1 MVENPREPLVVAV
14 VGAGAAG
21 TLTAAALTDLATDRG
36 RALRILLIDPAVE
49 AGRGVAYSTSDAR
62 HLLNVAAAGMSAH
75 PDQPDHFL
83 DWLAAEGI
91 PARPGDYVARCHYGR
106 YLAAVLDAALLRAPD
121 VVLQRVPD
129 RVVGVGDV
137 SLRQVGL
144 TLRGG
149 AEIAADAV
157 VLAMGLFPPGTDWA
171 PEHMRESRRFV
182 ADPWAPGALDEVRAD
197 ARRDVLLVGTGLTMV
212 DVALTLAGP
221 ARTLHAVSRRGLL
234 PRPHVLDPEPAVPP
248 PEPADPSLDGLRVAV
263 RAHVRAV
270 QRAYGDWRPGVDGFR
285 PHVARLWQGLT
296 AGDRARFLLE
306 DAAVWDAHRH
316 RMAPASSRAL
326 NRLRAAARLRV
337 EAGEVRDAYADRDGL
352 RVTMRDGTQRRV
364 GWVVNCTGPLADLRR
379 VGDPLIDA
387 LLDRGVV
394 RPGPVGLGLLTD
406 EGRVRS
412 SGDTAAPIWTLGA
425 LRRGELW
432 ESTAMP
438 EIRAQAVDVASR
450 LLSQTSPPPRRPRPT
465 DVMGLPLSTTPE
477 AAGVFNDGL
486 EKVMLVQSGAEESF
500 RWAAELDPGF
510 ALAHAAL
517 ALLGHEAGA
526 DVDVEHE
533 LSAALQAASSTA
545 DDRERS
551 FVDVLR
557 ARVRDC
563 RGEGAKALLRHVAAN
578 PRDALAVGAAVPT
591 IAFSGATDVQR
602 EVWHLVEGLAPAYGP
617 HWWYAGLL
625 AFVRLDQGRYD
636 EAAGLADLALDVA
649 PSSGHAVHART
660 HVYYETGQHWQG
672 LRWLDPWISVCGRQA
687 SHRAHFAWHAA
698 LHELSTGDL
707 EAMRRRYV
715 TQLAPPLVTGM
726 RSLVDSASLLWRARV
741 TGAWPD
747 SLPIEDVL
755 AAVDE
760 AVLTRPES
768 AFVALHSA
776 VALAAAGNLD
786 GLGRLGAHV
795 RASADPAMRDVI
807 APVCAG
813 LADVVR
819 SDWASAAARLRSVTA
834 DLVRVGG
841 SAAQRE
847 VVEETLLFALVN
859 GGEAEAAAALLDAR
873 LDRRPS
879 PLDRSRRMQT
889 GPVTS

>member
-1 MVENPREPLVVAV
+1 MR
-14 VGAGAAG
+14 
-21 TLTAAALTDLATDRG
+21 
-36 RALRILLIDPAVE
+36 
-49 AGRGVAYSTSDAR
+49 
-62 HLLNVAAAGMSAH
+62 
-75 PDQPDHFL
+75 
-83 DWLAAEGI
+83 
-91 PARPGDYVARCHYGR
+91 RC
-106 YLAAVLDAALLRAPD
+106 
-121 VVLQRVPD
+121 
-129 RVVGVGDV
+129 
-137 SLRQVGL
+137 
-144 TLRGG
+144 
-149 AEIAADAV
+149 
-157 VLAMGLFPPGTDWA
+157 
-171 PEHMRESRRFV
+171 
-182 ADPWAPGALDEVRAD
+182 
-197 ARRDVLLVGTGLTMV
+197 
-212 DVALTLAGP
+212 
-221 ARTLHAVSRRGLL
+221 
-234 PRPHVLDPEPAVPP
+234 
-248 PEPADPSLDGLRVAV
+248 
-263 RAHVRAV
+263 
-270 QRAYGDWRPGVDGFR
+270 
-285 PHVARLWQGLT
+285 
-296 AGDRARFLLE
+296 
-306 DAAVWDAHRH
+306 
-316 RMAPASSRAL
+316 
-326 NRLRAAARLRV
+326 
-337 EAGEVRDAYADRDGL
+337 
-352 RVTMRDGTQRRV
+352 V

-379 VGDPLIDA
+379 VGDPLLDA

-412 SGDTAAPIWTLGA
+412 SGDATAPIWGLGA

-438 EIRAQAVDVASR
+438 EVCAQAVDVASR
-450 LLSQTSPPPRRPRPT
+450 LLSQTSPPQRRPRPT

-477 AAGVFNDGL
+477 AAAVFNDGL
-486 EKVMLVQSGAEESF
+486 EKVMLIQSGAEESL

-533 LSAALQAASSTA
+533 LSAALKAASARA

-551 FVDVLR
+551 FVDVLH

-563 RGEGAKALLRHVAAN
+563 RGEGATALLRHVEAN

-591 IAFSGATDVQR
+591 VAFSGVTDVQR
-602 EVWHLVEGLAPAYGP
+602 EVWHLVEGLAPAYGR

-625 AFVRLDQGRYD
+625 AFVRQDQGRYD
-636 EAAGLADLALDVA
+636 EAAGLADLALGVA

-741 TGAWPD
+741 SGAWPD

-755 AAVDE
+755 AVVDE
-760 AVLTRPES
+760 ALLTRPES

-776 VALAAAGNLD
+776 VALAAAGDLD

-795 RASADPAMRDVI
+795 RASADPALRDVI

-819 SDWASAAARLRSVTA
+819 SDWAAAATRLRSVTA

-879 PLDRSRRMQT
+879 PLDRSRRMQA